1 MEKSMK
7 NDPCWKG
14 YEMIGTK
21 KKNGKEVPN
30 CVPKEEATCCD
41 DCAEPIEESAE
52 YEGRKVTL
60 NKPFGGDSKHKRYVY
75 VKNEKGNVIKLGFG
89 DPNMEIKRDD
99 PERRKAYRARH
110 NCSDPGPKWKAN
122 YWSCKYWSAT
132 PVSKLDEG
140 GIMGFKSFSE
150 GVERDK
156 VDLSISKEVERDK
169 ERHDRMRDQADRVDA
184 ASTKAQNR
192 RLAANEGVASTYARI
207 KLSTK
212 DKARV
217 MQIVADLSDTPGY
230 WDHKKMNFS
239 AKGELELAKAL
250 KNNKSELAY
259 AKSLDYN
266 DFEESTS
273 HAVSIPMYV
282 QEAAYDGNIGMM
294 ELAKFY
300 MKASAADKQKLQ
312 DAIKNKRFKDA
323 WKMVEKVTGVK
334 LKGAEFATEEVTD
347 EEVAANSVAG
357 GGVDMNPTGKPKWDK
372 RSKFHIDHMFRR
384 ADGTKYS
391 KKPKSE

>member
-1 MEKSMK
+1 MK

-30 CVPKEEATCCD
+30 CVPKEEACCD
-41 DCAEPIEESAE
+41 DCADPIEEE
-52 YEGRKVTL
+52 VEHEGRKVTL

-110 NCSDPGPKWKAN
+110 NCDNPGPKWKAN
-122 YWSCKYWSAT
+122 YWSCKYWSST
-132 PVSKLDEG
+132 PTSKLDENDLV
-140 GIMGFKSFSE
+140 GFKSFLE

-156 VDLSISKEVERDK
+156 VDLNISKEVERDK

-192 RLAANEGVASTYARI
+192 RLANEDI
-207 KLSTK
+207 
-212 DKARV
+212 
-217 MQIVADLSDTPGY
+217 
-230 WDHKKMNFS
+230 
-239 AKGELELAKAL
+239 
-250 KNNKSELAY
+250 
-259 AKSLDYN
+259 
-266 DFEESTS
+266 
-273 HAVSIPMYV
+273 AVSIPMYV

-300 MKASAADKQKLQ
+300 MKASPADKQKLQ
-312 DAIKNKRFKDA
+312 DAIKNKRFKEA

-334 LKGAEFATEEVTD
+334 LVGKEFNESTVIYVPSRFKHAEDHITNVIHKAHGSPAMHDVEVSFNNSGKREVHVNGKKHPELTKHLNKTLD
-347 EEVAANSVAG
+347 SVREDTAVAANSVAG

-372 RSKFHIDHMFRR
+372 RSKFHIDHIFRR
-384 ADGTKYS
+384 ADGTKY
-391 KKPKSE
+391 KKNKNTE

>member
-1 MEKSMK
+1 MK

-30 CVPKEEATCCD
+30 CVPKEEACCD
-41 DCAEPIEESAE
+41 DCADPIEEEAE
-52 YEGRKVTL
+52 HEGRKVTL

-110 NCSDPGPKWKAN
+110 NCDNPGPKWKAN
-122 YWSCKYWSAT
+122 YWSCKYWSST
-132 PVSKLDEG
+132 PTSKLDENDVV
-140 GIMGFKSFSE
+140 GFKSFLE

-156 VDLSISKEVERDK
+156 VDLAISKEVDRDK

-192 RLAANEGVASTYARI
+192 RLANEGIASTYARV

-217 MQIVADLSDTPGY
+217 MQIVSDLSDTPGY
-230 WDHKKMNFS
+230 WDHKKMTFS

-250 KNNKSELAY
+250 KNNKSEIAY
-259 AKSLDYN
+259 AKSLDYS

-273 HAVSIPMYV
+273 NAVSIPMYV

-300 MKASAADKQKLQ
+300 MKASPADKQKLQ
-312 DAIKNKRFKDA
+312 DAIKNKRFKEA

-334 LKGAEFATEEVTD
+334 LKGAEFATEDVTA

-384 ADGTKYS
+384 ADGTKY
-391 KKPKSE
+391 KKNKANE

>member
-1 MEKSMK
+1 MK

-30 CVPKEEATCCD
+30 CVPKEEACCD
-41 DCAEPIEESAE
+41 DCADPIEEE
-52 YEGRKVTL
+52 VEHEGRKVTL

-110 NCSDPGPKWKAN
+110 NCDNPGPKWKAN
-122 YWSCKYWSAT
+122 YWSCKYWSST
-132 PVSKLDEG
+132 PTSKLDENDLV
-140 GIMGFKSFSE
+140 GFKSFLE

-156 VDLSISKEVERDK
+156 VDLNISKEVERDK

-192 RLAANEGVASTYARI
+192 RLANEDI
-207 KLSTK
+207 
-212 DKARV
+212 
-217 MQIVADLSDTPGY
+217 
-230 WDHKKMNFS
+230 
-239 AKGELELAKAL
+239 
-250 KNNKSELAY
+250 
-259 AKSLDYN
+259 
-266 DFEESTS
+266 
-273 HAVSIPMYV
+273 AVSIPMYV

-300 MKASAADKQKLQ
+300 MKASPADKQKLQ
-312 DAIKNKRFKDA
+312 DAIKNKRFKEA

-334 LKGAEFATEEVTD
+334 LVGKEFNESTVIYVPSRFKHAEDHITKVIHKAHGSPAMHDVEVSFNNSGKREVHVNGKKHPELTKHLNKTLD
-347 EEVAANSVAG
+347 SVREDTAVAANSVAG

-372 RSKFHIDHMFRR
+372 RSKFHIDHIFRR
-384 ADGTKYS
+384 ADGTKY
-391 KKPKSE
+391 KKNKNTE